1 MPENLAV
8 SLECGVFVCVVN
20 FTWRM
25 RLGCPASRAM
35 HPQSQGQARCR
46 KCSKRK
52 AGWAGPPAH
61 SRALGALRRSQ
72 KTLLSR
78 ADSALERFS
87 PRVPVTPSRSSGTSS
102 GVITDLARC
111 PPSPG
116 VRCPRGDGPLCLRP
130 LCGLAVSLSRTSLG
144 QVPPLSTW
152 STLRSPAGAEHLRR
166 RRPCVPLI
174 SVRGRDVL
182 VPLSRCG
189 SRAGLD
195 IASLCPCSVPLFPA
209 VRTQAARTRPALSPP
224 PVPPVCQPCLLFLFS
239 CVLEL
244 GVDIG

>member
-1 MPENLAV
+1 MVSKGYGLGGSCFPAPENLAV

-25 RLGCPASRAM
+25 RLGCPALRAM
-35 HPQSQGQARCR
+35 HPQSQGQARCK

-144 QVPPLSTW
+144 QVPPPLN
-152 STLRSPAGAEHLRR
+152 LEHPEVAG
-166 RRPCVPLI
+166 
-174 SVRGRDVL
+174 
-182 VPLSRCG
+182 RCG
-189 SRAGLD
+189 TPKEAT
-195 IASLCPCSVPLFPA
+195 A
-209 VRTQAARTRPALSPP
+209 VRTAYLCARPRCPGASLSLRLP
-224 PVPPVCQPCLLFLFS
+224 
-239 CVLEL
+239 
-244 GVDIG
+244 GWA